1 MVVLFTTLG
10 FDEKFQVRAFMRWFR
25 ELESVVVIGS
35 FSEERAKKALNSLLD
50 VANKANVKYDVL
62 EVNPYDTVDMVVKIG
77 GKIEEYKGKELVFN
91 LSGGMRVIS
100 LTVLLVLSLK
110 DVDAKVEVETEDMRH
125 LATLNVRDFRP
136 LSVSEEH
143 LKVLSAV
150 KAGYNSVNSIHKY
163 LDLPLSTVW
172 RRVKDLKE
180 MGLVD
185 ENMRVTFRGELVLS
199 TSSFSLERKTIP
211 DRKEY

>member
-25 ELESVVVIGS
+25 ELEGVVVIGS
-35 FSEERAKKALNSLLD
+35 FKEERAKKALNSLLN
-50 VANKANVKYDVL
+50 VVNTANVKYDVL
-62 EVNPYDTVDMVVKIG
+62 EVDPYDTVDMVVKIG

-91 LSGGMRVIS
+91 LSGGMRVITV
-100 LTVLLVLSLK
+100 TVLLVLFLK
-110 DVDAKVEVETEDMRH
+110 DVNAKVEIETEDMRH
-125 LATLNVRDFRP
+125 LTSLNVRDFRP
-136 LSVSEEH
+136 VSVSEEH
-143 LKVLSAV
+143 LKILGAV

-172 RRVKDLKE
+172 RRVKDLKD

-185 ENMRVTFRGELVLS
+185 ENMKLTFRGELVLS
-199 TSSFSLERKTIP
+199 TSSFSHGRKTIP